1 MPIQT
6 LMSNVK
12 ARRNS
17 AEGQAWAA
25 EARELFKLGMP
36 LIFTQLAQMAIVTTD
51 MIMIGRLGAAELAA
65 ATMGVT
71 IYYIG
76 WLIGFGPSA
85 AVAPVIAQALG
96 RDPNDVETPRATLI
110 NGLWS
115 CVFFSVPVWGLFVF
129 AEPFLIAIGQ
139 EEKLARDAAVYLHAI
154 MWGLPFAIAFM
165 TLRSF
170 GAALSSPRPA
180 LIVTMLMIGL
190 NAGLNY
196 LLIYGTFGFPKLGI
210 QGAGIASTIATFA
223 GAAALFA
230 WVCWREPFKR
240 FHVLKGDWRPSWARQ
255 KELAALGVPIG
266 MTAVFEGGMFN
277 AGVILMGYFGASAL
291 AAHQI
296 AANFASITFMTAFGL
311 AQAATVRVGMAAGAG
326 DIKGVQRAGYVAMIV
341 ACAIMALCG
350 VFMALFP
357 QTIAGL
363 YLTSDDPNFD
373 AVVRMAVGFLLIAAV
388 FQILDAQQVAAAF
401 ALRGLKDTQ
410 MPMLITG
417 VSYWVIGFP
426 VCWWLAFH
434 AGLGG
439 DGIWWGYVISLGF
452 AAVLLTW
459 RFWRLAHGYRAT
471 EPAAVG

>member
-6 LMSNVK
+6 LLSNVK

-25 EARELFKLGMP
+25 ETRELFKLGVP
-36 LIFTQLAQMAIVTTD
+36 LVVTQLAQMAIVTTD
-51 MIMIGRLGAAELAA
+51 MIMIGRLGAADLAA

-85 AVAPVIAQALG
+85 AVAPIIAQALG
-96 RDPNDVETPRATLI
+96 RDPNDVETPRTTLI

-115 CVFFSVPVWGLFVF
+115 CLFFSIPAWILFAF
-129 AEPFLIAIGQ
+129 AEPLLIAIGQ
-139 EEKLARDAAVYLHAI
+139 DATLAHDASVYLHAI

-165 TLRSF
+165 ALRSF

-180 LIVTMLMIGL
+180 LIVTVLMIAI

-210 QGAGIASTIATFA
+210 QGAGIASSIATFL
-223 GAAALFA
+223 GAAILFG
-230 WVCWREPFKR
+230 WVCWRAPFTR
-240 FHVLKGDWRPSWARQ
+240 YHVLKGDWRPSWTGQ
-255 KELAALGVPIG
+255 KELTYLGVPIG

-277 AGVILMGYFGASAL
+277 AGVILMGYFGTVAL

-296 AANFASITFMTAFGL
+296 ASNFASITFMTAFGL
-311 AQAATVRVGMAAGAG
+311 AQAATVRVGLAAGAG
-326 DIKGVQRAGYVAMIV
+326 DVKGVQRAGYAAMIV
-341 ACAIMALCG
+341 ACTIMALCG
-350 VFMALFP
+350 VVMALFP
-357 QTIAGL
+357 QAIASL
-363 YLTSDDPNFD
+363 YLTSDDPNFPQ
-373 AVVRMAVGFLLIAAV
+373 VVRMAVGFLLIAAV
-388 FQILDAQQVAAAF
+388 FQVLDAQQVAAAF

-439 DGIWWGYVISLGF
+439 DGIWWGYVISLGA

-471 EPAAVG
+471 EPAAAG

>member
-1 MPIQT
+1 MPIQAFV
-6 LMSNVK
+6 SNLN
-12 ARRNS
+12 ARRKS
-17 AEGQAWAA
+17 TEGQAWAA
-25 EARELFKLGMP
+25 ETRELFKLGLP

-51 MIMIGRLGAAELAA
+51 MVMIGRLGAADLAA

-85 AVAPVIAQALG
+85 AVAPIIAQALG
-96 RDPNDVETPRATLI
+96 RNPADVETPRSTLI

-115 CVFFSVPVWGLFVF
+115 CVFFSIPVWILFIF
-129 AEPFLIAIGQ
+129 AEPVLVAIGQ
-139 EEKLARDAAVYLHAI
+139 DQKLASQAAVYLHAI

-165 TLRSF
+165 VLRSF

-180 LIVTMLMIGL
+180 LIVTVLMIGL
-190 NAGLNY
+190 NAFLNY

-210 QGAGIASTIATFA
+210 QGAGIASSIATIIGA
-223 GAAALFA
+223 GVLFA
-230 WVCWREPFKR
+230 WVCWRSPFTR
-240 FHVLKGDWRPSWARQ
+240 FHVLKGDWRPTVARQ
-255 KELAALGVPIG
+255 KELTYLGVPIG

-277 AGVILMGYFGASAL
+277 AGVILMGYFGTAAL

-296 AANFASITFMTAFGL
+296 ASNFASITFMTAFGL

-326 DIKGVQRAGYVAMIV
+326 DEKGVQRAGYVAMMV

-357 QTIAGL
+357 EAIAGL
-363 YLTSDDPNFD
+363 YLTSDDPKF
-373 AVVRMAVGFLLIAAV
+373 AEVVRMAVGFLVIAAV

-459 RFWRLAHGYRAT
+459 RFWRLAHGYKAPV
-471 EPAAVG
+471 PAAAE